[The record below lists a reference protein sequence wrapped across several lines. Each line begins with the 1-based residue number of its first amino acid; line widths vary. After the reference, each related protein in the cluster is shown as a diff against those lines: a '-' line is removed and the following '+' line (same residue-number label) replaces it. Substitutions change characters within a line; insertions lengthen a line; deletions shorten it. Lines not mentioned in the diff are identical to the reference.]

1 MSVLYDRTQWFFADS
16 VKKYCVFYLKM
27 LKIFWVSIDKFVI
40 CDIIYSEENYFL
52 FRSAAVEK
60 ELREEAENCTL
71 RELLCGVCR
80 KDAGAFERLAEQYRS
95 LTEAAVR
102 RFAPS
107 FGISG
112 EAAAD
117 GPVCYALDD
126 LRQYASMALYR
137 AAETYS
143 PDDKGDKVSFGLYAK
158 VCVHNAMIT
167 ELRKYRREQKRRAV
181 REDGRKDS
189 GEREKDRRRAED
201 PLCRMV
207 SDESM
212 RGMLEAFRSALSGYE
227 KEVFEHYIIGKSVT
241 EIAERLGKDT
251 KSVSNA
257 IYRMKVKIRGLLK
270 T

>member
-1 MSVLYDRTQWFFADS
+1 
-16 VKKYCVFYLKM
+16 
-27 LKIFWVSIDKFVI
+27 
-40 CDIIYSEENYFL
+40 
-52 FRSAAVEK
+52 
-60 ELREEAENCTL
+60 LREEGENCTL
-71 RELLCGVCR
+71 RELLARVRR

-112 EAAAD
+112 ETGAD
-117 GPVCYALDD
+117 EPVYALDD

-143 PDDKGDKVSFGLYAK
+143 PEDKGEKVSFGLYAK
-158 VCVHNAMIT
+158 VCVQNAMIT
-167 ELRKYRREQKRRAV
+167 ELRKYRRELKRRTMREEV
-181 REDGRKDS
+181 RQNY
-189 GEREKDRRRAED
+189 GEREKNRRRAED
-201 PLCRMV
+201 PLCRIV
-207 SDESM
+207 SDEGM
-212 RGMLEAFRSALSGYE
+212 RGMLEDFRSALSGYE
-227 KEVFEHYIIGKSVT
+227 KEVFEQYIIGKSVT

>member
-1 MSVLYDRTQWFFADS
+1 M
-16 VKKYCVFYLKM
+16 
-27 LKIFWVSIDKFVI
+27 
-40 CDIIYSEENYFL
+40 
-52 FRSAAVEK
+52 
-60 ELREEAENCTL
+60 REEGENCTL
-71 RELLCGVCR
+71 RELLVGVRR
-80 KDAGAFERLAEQYRS
+80 KDVGAFECLAEQYRS

-112 EAAAD
+112 EAGAEE
-117 GPVCYALDD
+117 PVYALDD

-143 PDDKGDKVSFGLYAK
+143 PDDKGEKVSFGLYAK
-158 VCVHNAMIT
+158 VCVQNAMIT
-167 ELRKYRREQKRRAV
+167 ELRKYRRELKRRTV
-181 REDGRKDS
+181 REEVHQNH
-189 GEREKDRRRAED
+189 GERDKNRRRAED
-201 PLCRMV
+201 PLCRIV

-212 RGMLEAFRSALSGYE
+212 RGMLEDFRSALSGYE
-227 KEVFEHYIIGKSVT
+227 QEVFEQYIIGKSVT
-241 EIAERLGKDT
+241 EIAERLGKDA